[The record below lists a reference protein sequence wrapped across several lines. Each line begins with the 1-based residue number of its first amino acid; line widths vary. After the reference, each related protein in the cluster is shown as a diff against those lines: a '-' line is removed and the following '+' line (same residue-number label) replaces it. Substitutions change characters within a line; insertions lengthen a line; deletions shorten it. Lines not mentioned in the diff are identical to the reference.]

1 MAHTVHSI
9 VSNVSGSLTAG
20 EFDACL
26 KDVLE
31 V

>member
-9 VSNVSGSLTAG
+9 VTAMSGSLLAG

-26 KDVLE
+26 KDVVE